1 MNRNQ
6 KRRMAG
12 GLAVLAA
19 SGLVAGIG
27 VAGTTATAS
36 PLEPGIQAKAQLVQL
51 NNSGVRGISEV
62 TVDGR
67 RLDVSVDAR
76 RLVKDMPHAQHI
88 HFGAKA
94 RHECPTVRD
103 DDNGDFRLNTA
114 EGIPAYGP
122 VKVSLT
128 KRGDTSADSTLAV
141 KRYPT
146 APNGEIHYD
155 REITTTDRIARGI
168 RRGNAVVVIHGA
180 DYNHNKRYDFRSAG
194 KSELDPNLPAEATD
208 PVACGVLRVQ
218 EELPGS

>member
-1 MNRNQ
+1 MTRNQ
-6 KRRMAG
+6 KRRVGG
-12 GLAVLAA
+12 GLALAA
-19 SGLVAGIG
+19 VAGLVAGLG
-27 VAGTTATAS
+27 ATGSTATAS
-36 PLEPGIQAKAQLVQL
+36 PFEPGIQTKANLVSL

-76 RLVKDMPHAQHI
+76 RLVREMPHAQHI

-114 EGIPAYGP
+114 EGLPAYGP
-122 VKVSLT
+122 VRVSLT

-180 DYNHNKRYDFRSAG
+180 DYNHNKRYDFDSAG
-194 KSELDPNLPAEATD
+194 KSELDPALPAEATD

>member
-1 MNRNQ
+1 MTRNKNR
-6 KRRMAG
+6 RVLG
-12 GLAVLAA
+12 GLAVLAT

-36 PLEPGIQAKAQLVQL
+36 PLEPGIQTKAQLVQL

-67 RLDVSVDAR
+67 RLDVSLDAR

>member
-12 GLAVLAA
+12 GLAVLAT

-103 DDNGDFRLNTA
+103 DDNGDFRLDTA

-155 REITTTDRIARGI
+155 REIRTTDRIARGI